1 MVKTEFKNEY
11 GEKFILE
18 YDGITVFMS
27 GDEVNMM
34 AKPSDK
40 VEGKIIL
47 FNQVFS
53 VWGKDELVKLGE
65 ALIELGRKK

>member
-1 MVKTEFKNEY
+1 MAKTEFKNEY

-18 YDGITVFMS
+18 YNGTTVLMS

-34 AKPSDK
+34 VKANDK

-47 FNQVFS
+47 FNQAFA
-53 VWGKDELVKLGE
+53 VWEKEELVKLGE
-65 ALIELGRKK
+65 ALIELGKTE